1 MGEITDIEIE
11 KMRSEAERLQ
21 LSGRELLEN
30 TAMVRSE
37 CNGTGAEWMGMVCG
51 VIDTFNP
58 AFTLP
63 SWIHDLRYFT
73 GGSDAQRKS
82 ADDEWLDNALICV
95 NDRYGWYNPLRYWE
109 RAKARRFYLA
119 LRAAGHLAWNSGLQG
134 VVE

>member
-11 KMRSEAERLQ
+11 KMQSEAERLQ
-21 LSGRELLEN
+21 LSGRELLSN

-119 LRAAGHLAWNSGLQG
+119 LRVAGNFAWNNDL
-134 VVE
+134 VVNL